1 MKNAECN
8 YGGQAVIE
16 GVMMRSPLKYAI
28 AVRRPDKEIILK
40 IGKLRTLSDKMKFLK
55 WPIFRGVI
63 NLVESLVLGLKALTY
78 SAEQA
83 TGEEEKINSV
93 EMFFTIVIA
102 FGLFIVFFIALPTAM
117 ARYLDRY
124 LSNVIIYNLFEGLLR
139 ISIFITYLFFISR
152 IKDIKRVFEYH
163 GAEHKVIYTYEAG
176 EELNV
181 DNVKKYSTLHPRCG
195 TSFIFIV
202 LIMSIL
208 VFSLL
213 GKQTLLLRIAYRI
226 AIIPIIAGLSYEIL
240 KLSAKNMNKTIVKWA
255 VMPGLWFQK
264 LTTSEPDDAQ
274 IEIQNEEVEEFVEI
288 VAQEEVQEEEA
299 EEIPFVVVEEM
310 PMFPGGDIELLRYIA
325 DHTEY
330 PEIAKENNI
339 QGRVI
344 IRFCVTAKGGVSQ
357 VSILKGVDPELDK
370 EAIRVV
376 RDLPAFKPG
385 KQGGKP
391 VPVWYMV
398 PITYTLK

>member
-1 MKNAECN
+1 MKNADCN

-28 AVRRPDKEIILK
+28 AVRKPDKEIILK
-40 IGKLRTLSDKMKFLK
+40 MGKLKSLSNKLKFLK
-55 WPIFRGVI
+55 WPIFRGII
-63 NLVESLVLGLKALTY
+63 NLVESLILGLKALTY

-117 ARYLDRY
+117 ARYLDRF

-139 ISIFITYLFFISR
+139 ISIFITYLFFISK
-152 IKDIKRVFEYH
+152 IKDIRRVFEYH

-181 DNVKKYSTLHPRCG
+181 TNVKKYSTLHPRCG

-240 KLSAKNMNKTIVKWA
+240 KLSAKNMNKTLVKWA

-264 LTTSEPDDAQ
+264 LTTNEPDDAQ
-274 IEIQNEEVEEFVEI
+274 IE
-288 VAQEEVQEEEA
+288 VAIKA
-299 EEIPFVVVEEM
+299 
-310 PMFPGGDIELLRYIA
+310 
-325 DHTEY
+325 
-330 PEIAKENNI
+330 
-339 QGRVI
+339 
-344 IRFCVTAKGGVSQ
+344 
-357 VSILKGVDPELDK
+357 LKGVLPEENK
-370 EAIRVV
+370 NMKSEVV
-376 RDLPAFKPG
+376 NND
-385 KQGGKP
+385 
-391 VPVWYMV
+391 
-398 PITYTLK
+398 

>member
-1 MKNAECN
+1 MENADCN

-28 AVRRPDKEIILK
+28 AVRKPDKEIILK
-40 IGKLRTLSDKMKFLK
+40 IGKIRTLSDKMKFLK
-55 WPIFRGVI
+55 WPIFRGVL
-63 NLVESLVLGLKALTY
+63 NLIESLVLGLKALTY

-93 EMFFTIVIA
+93 EMFFTILIA

-213 GKQTLLLRIAYRI
+213 GRQTLLLRIAYRI

-240 KLSAKNMNKTIVKWA
+240 KLSAKNMNKSIVKWA

-264 LTTSEPDDAQ
+264 LTTSEPDNTQ
-274 IEIQNEEVEEFVEI
+274 IE
-288 VAQEEVQEEEA
+288 VAIKALEGVL
-299 EEIPFVVVEEM
+299 P
-310 PMFPGGDIELLRYIA
+310 
-325 DHTEY
+325 
-330 PEIAKENNI
+330 KENKNI
-339 QGRVI
+339 
-344 IRFCVTAKGGVSQ
+344 KS
-357 VSILKGVDPELDK
+357 E
-370 EAIRVV
+370 VV
-376 RDLPAFKPG
+376 NN
-385 KQGGKP
+385 
-391 VPVWYMV
+391 V
-398 PITYTLK
+398 

>member
-1 MKNAECN
+1 MKNADCN

-40 IGKLRTLSDKMKFLK
+40 IGKLKSLSNKLKFLK
-55 WPIFRGVI
+55 WPIFRGIV

-124 LSNVIIYNLFEGLLR
+124 LSNVIVYNLFEGLLR
-139 ISIFITYLFFISR
+139 ISIFIAYLFFISK
-152 IKDIKRVFEYH
+152 IKDIRRVFEYH

-181 DNVKKYSTLHPRCG
+181 DNVKKHSTLHPRCG

-240 KLSAKNMNKTIVKWA
+240 KLSAKNMNKILVKWA

-264 LTTSEPDDAQ
+264 LTTNEPDDAQ
-274 IEIQNEEVEEFVEI
+274 IE
-288 VAQEEVQEEEA
+288 VAIKA
-299 EEIPFVVVEEM
+299 
-310 PMFPGGDIELLRYIA
+310 
-325 DHTEY
+325 
-330 PEIAKENNI
+330 
-339 QGRVI
+339 
-344 IRFCVTAKGGVSQ
+344 
-357 VSILKGVDPELDK
+357 LKGVLPEENK
-370 EAIRVV
+370 NIKFEVV
-376 RDLPAFKPG
+376 NN
-385 KQGGKP
+385 
-391 VPVWYMV
+391 V
-398 PITYTLK
+398 

>member
-1 MKNAECN
+1 MKNADCN

-28 AVRRPDKEIILK
+28 AVRKPDKEIILR

-63 NLVESLVLGLKALTY
+63 NLIESLILGLKALTY

-102 FGLFIVFFIALPTAM
+102 FALFIVFFIALPSTM
-117 ARYLDRY
+117 ARYLDIY
-124 LSNVIIYNLFEGLLR
+124 LSNIIIYNLFEGLLR
-139 ISIFITYLFFISR
+139 ITIFISYLFFISK
-152 IKDIKRVFEYH
+152 IKDIRRVFEYH

-202 LIMSIL
+202 LVMSIL
-208 VFSLL
+208 VFAFL
-213 GKQTLLLRIAYRI
+213 GKQTLLLRIAYRV
-226 AIIPIIAGLSYEIL
+226 AIIPILAGLSYEIL
-240 KLSAKNMNKTIVKWA
+240 KLSAKNMNKTLIKWA

-264 LTTSEPDDAQ
+264 LTTSEPDNAQ
-274 IEIQNEEVEEFVEI
+274 IE
-288 VAQEEVQEEEA
+288 VAIEA
-299 EEIPFVVVEEM
+299 
-310 PMFPGGDIELLRYIA
+310 
-325 DHTEY
+325 
-330 PEIAKENNI
+330 
-339 QGRVI
+339 
-344 IRFCVTAKGGVSQ
+344 
-357 VSILKGVDPELDK
+357 LKGVLPEENK
-370 EAIRVV
+370 NVRSEVV
-376 RDLPAFKPG
+376 KND
-385 KQGGKP
+385 
-391 VPVWYMV
+391 
-398 PITYTLK
+398 

>member
-1 MKNAECN
+1 MKNADCN

-40 IGKLRTLSDKMKFLK
+40 IGKLKSLSNKLKFLK
-55 WPIFRGVI
+55 WPIFRGIV
-63 NLVESLVLGLKALTY
+63 NLVESLILGLKALTY

-124 LSNVIIYNLFEGLLR
+124 LSNVIVYNLFEGLLR
-139 ISIFITYLFFISR
+139 ISIFIAYLFFISK
-152 IKDIKRVFEYH
+152 IKDIRRVFEYH

-181 DNVKKYSTLHPRCG
+181 DNVKKHSTLHPRCG

-240 KLSAKNMNKTIVKWA
+240 KLSAKNMNKTLVRWA
-255 VMPGLWFQK
+255 VMPGLWFQR
-264 LTTSEPDDAQ
+264 LTTNEPDDAQ
-274 IEIQNEEVEEFVEI
+274 IE
-288 VAQEEVQEEEA
+288 VAIKA
-299 EEIPFVVVEEM
+299 
-310 PMFPGGDIELLRYIA
+310 
-325 DHTEY
+325 
-330 PEIAKENNI
+330 
-339 QGRVI
+339 
-344 IRFCVTAKGGVSQ
+344 
-357 VSILKGVDPELDK
+357 LKGVLPEENK
-370 EAIRVV
+370 NIKFEVV
-376 RDLPAFKPG
+376 DN
-385 KQGGKP
+385 
-391 VPVWYMV
+391 V
-398 PITYTLK
+398 

>member
-16 GVMMRSPLKYAI
+16 GVMMRAPSKYAI
-28 AVRRPDKEIILK
+28 AVRKPDKEIISK
-40 IGKLRTLSDKMKFLK
+40 IDKFRSLSDKIKFLK

-63 NLVESLVLGLKALTY
+63 NLIESLILGLKALIY

-181 DNVKKYSTLHPRCG
+181 NNVKKYSTLHPRCG

-274 IEIQNEEVEEFVEI
+274 IE
-288 VAQEEVQEEEA
+288 VAIKA
-299 EEIPFVVVEEM
+299 
-310 PMFPGGDIELLRYIA
+310 
-325 DHTEY
+325 
-330 PEIAKENNI
+330 
-339 QGRVI
+339 
-344 IRFCVTAKGGVSQ
+344 
-357 VSILKGVDPELDK
+357 LKGVLPEENK
-370 EAIRVV
+370 NIKSEVV
-376 RDLPAFKPG
+376 NN
-385 KQGGKP
+385 
-391 VPVWYMV
+391 V
-398 PITYTLK
+398 

>member
-1 MKNAECN
+1 MKNADCN

-28 AVRRPDKEIILK
+28 AVRKPDKEIILK
-40 IGKLRTLSDKMKFLK
+40 MGNLRTLSDKMKFLK

-78 SAEQA
+78 STEQA

-102 FGLFIVFFIALPTAM
+102 FALFIVFFVALPTAM

-124 LSNVIIYNLFEGLLR
+124 LSNIIIYNLFEGLLR
-139 ISIFITYLFFISR
+139 ISIFITYLFFISKL
-152 IKDIKRVFEYH
+152 KDIRRVFEYH
-163 GAEHKVIYTYEAG
+163 GAEHKVIYAYEAG

-240 KLSAKNMNKTIVKWA
+240 KLSAKNMNKTLVKWA

-264 LTTSEPDDAQ
+264 LTTSEPDSAQ
-274 IEIQNEEVEEFVEI
+274 IE
-288 VAQEEVQEEEA
+288 VAIKA
-299 EEIPFVVVEEM
+299 
-310 PMFPGGDIELLRYIA
+310 
-325 DHTEY
+325 
-330 PEIAKENNI
+330 
-339 QGRVI
+339 
-344 IRFCVTAKGGVSQ
+344 
-357 VSILKGVDPELDK
+357 LKGVLPEENKNIKL
-370 EAIRVV
+370 EVV
-376 RDLPAFKPG
+376 NN
-385 KQGGKP
+385 
-391 VPVWYMV
+391 V
-398 PITYTLK
+398 

>member
-1 MKNAECN
+1 MENADCN

-28 AVRRPDKEIILK
+28 AVRKPDKEIILK
-40 IGKLRTLSDKMKFLK
+40 IGKIRTLSDKMKFLK

-63 NLVESLVLGLKALTY
+63 NLIESLVLGLKALTY

-93 EMFFTIVIA
+93 EMFFTILIA

-163 GAEHKVIYTYEAG
+163 GAEHKVVYTYEAG

-213 GKQTLLLRIAYRI
+213 GRQTLLLRIAYRI

-240 KLSAKNMNKTIVKWA
+240 KLSAKNMNKSIVKWA

-264 LTTSEPDDAQ
+264 LTTSEPDNAQ
-274 IEIQNEEVEEFVEI
+274 IE
-288 VAQEEVQEEEA
+288 VAIKALEGVL
-299 EEIPFVVVEEM
+299 P
-310 PMFPGGDIELLRYIA
+310 
-325 DHTEY
+325 
-330 PEIAKENNI
+330 KENKNI
-339 QGRVI
+339 
-344 IRFCVTAKGGVSQ
+344 KS
-357 VSILKGVDPELDK
+357 E
-370 EAIRVV
+370 VV
-376 RDLPAFKPG
+376 NN
-385 KQGGKP
+385 
-391 VPVWYMV
+391 V
-398 PITYTLK
+398 

>member
-1 MKNAECN
+1 MKKADCN

-28 AVRRPDKEIILK
+28 AVRKPDKEIILK
-40 IGKLRTLSDKMKFLK
+40 IGKIRTLSDKMKFLK

-63 NLVESLVLGLKALTY
+63 NLIESLVLGLKALTY

-93 EMFFTIVIA
+93 EMFFTILIA

-163 GAEHKVIYTYEAG
+163 GAEHKVVYTYEAG

-213 GKQTLLLRIAYRI
+213 GRQTLLLRIAYRI

-240 KLSAKNMNKTIVKWA
+240 KLSAKNMNKSIVKWA

-264 LTTSEPDDAQ
+264 LTTSEPDNAQ
-274 IEIQNEEVEEFVEI
+274 IE
-288 VAQEEVQEEEA
+288 VAIKALEGVL
-299 EEIPFVVVEEM
+299 P
-310 PMFPGGDIELLRYIA
+310 
-325 DHTEY
+325 
-330 PEIAKENNI
+330 KENKNI
-339 QGRVI
+339 
-344 IRFCVTAKGGVSQ
+344 KS
-357 VSILKGVDPELDK
+357 E
-370 EAIRVV
+370 VV
-376 RDLPAFKPG
+376 NN
-385 KQGGKP
+385 
-391 VPVWYMV
+391 V
-398 PITYTLK
+398 

>member
-1 MKNAECN
+1 MKNADCN

-40 IGKLRTLSDKMKFLK
+40 IGKLKSLSNKLKFLK
-55 WPIFRGVI
+55 WPIFRGIV
-63 NLVESLVLGLKALTY
+63 NLVESLILGLKALTY

-102 FGLFIVFFIALPTAM
+102 FGLFIVFFIALPTAV

-124 LSNVIIYNLFEGLLR
+124 LSNVIVYNLFEGLLR
-139 ISIFITYLFFISR
+139 ISIFIAYLFFISK
-152 IKDIKRVFEYH
+152 IKDIRRVFEYH

-181 DNVKKYSTLHPRCG
+181 DNVKKHSTLHPRCG

-240 KLSAKNMNKTIVKWA
+240 KLSAKNMNKTLVKWA
-255 VMPGLWFQK
+255 VMPGLWFQR
-264 LTTSEPDDAQ
+264 LTTNEPDYAQ
-274 IEIQNEEVEEFVEI
+274 IE
-288 VAQEEVQEEEA
+288 VAIKA
-299 EEIPFVVVEEM
+299 
-310 PMFPGGDIELLRYIA
+310 
-325 DHTEY
+325 
-330 PEIAKENNI
+330 
-339 QGRVI
+339 
-344 IRFCVTAKGGVSQ
+344 
-357 VSILKGVDPELDK
+357 LKGVLPEENK
-370 EAIRVV
+370 NIKFEVENNV
-376 RDLPAFKPG
+376 
-385 KQGGKP
+385 
-391 VPVWYMV
+391 
-398 PITYTLK
+398 

>member
-1 MKNAECN
+1 MKNADCN

-40 IGKLRTLSDKMKFLK
+40 IGKLKSLSNKLKFLK
-55 WPIFRGVI
+55 WPIFRGIV
-63 NLVESLVLGLKALTY
+63 NLVESLILGLKALTY

-124 LSNVIIYNLFEGLLR
+124 LSNVIVYNLFEGSLR
-139 ISIFITYLFFISR
+139 ISIFIAYLFFISK
-152 IKDIKRVFEYH
+152 IKDIRRVFEYH

-181 DNVKKYSTLHPRCG
+181 DNVKKHSTLHPRCG

-240 KLSAKNMNKTIVKWA
+240 KLSAKNMNKTLVKWA
-255 VMPGLWFQK
+255 VMPGLWFQR
-264 LTTSEPDDAQ
+264 LTTNEPDDAQ
-274 IEIQNEEVEEFVEI
+274 IE
-288 VAQEEVQEEEA
+288 VAIKA
-299 EEIPFVVVEEM
+299 
-310 PMFPGGDIELLRYIA
+310 
-325 DHTEY
+325 
-330 PEIAKENNI
+330 
-339 QGRVI
+339 
-344 IRFCVTAKGGVSQ
+344 
-357 VSILKGVDPELDK
+357 LKGVLPEENK
-370 EAIRVV
+370 NIKFEVV
-376 RDLPAFKPG
+376 DN
-385 KQGGKP
+385 
-391 VPVWYMV
+391 V
-398 PITYTLK
+398 

>member
-1 MKNAECN
+1 MKNADCN

-40 IGKLRTLSDKMKFLK
+40 IGKLKSLSNKLKFLK
-55 WPIFRGVI
+55 WPIFRGIV

-124 LSNVIIYNLFEGLLR
+124 LSNVIVYNLFEGLLR
-139 ISIFITYLFFISR
+139 ISIFIAYLFFISK
-152 IKDIKRVFEYH
+152 IKDIRRVFEYH

-181 DNVKKYSTLHPRCG
+181 DNVKKHSTLHPRCG

-240 KLSAKNMNKTIVKWA
+240 KLSAKNMNKILVKWA

-264 LTTSEPDDAQ
+264 LTTNEPDDAQ
-274 IEIQNEEVEEFVEI
+274 IE
-288 VAQEEVQEEEA
+288 VAIKA
-299 EEIPFVVVEEM
+299 
-310 PMFPGGDIELLRYIA
+310 
-325 DHTEY
+325 
-330 PEIAKENNI
+330 
-339 QGRVI
+339 
-344 IRFCVTAKGGVSQ
+344 
-357 VSILKGVDPELDK
+357 LKGVLPEENK
-370 EAIRVV
+370 NIKFEVENNV
-376 RDLPAFKPG
+376 
-385 KQGGKP
+385 
-391 VPVWYMV
+391 
-398 PITYTLK
+398 

>member
-1 MKNAECN
+1 MKHADCN

-28 AVRRPDKEIILK
+28 AVRKPDKEIILK
-40 IGKLRTLSDKMKFLK
+40 IGKLRTFSDKMRFLK
-55 WPIFRGVI
+55 WPIFRGII
-63 NLVESLVLGLKALTY
+63 NLVESLVLGMKALTY

-83 TGEEEKINSV
+83 TGEEEKINSL

-102 FGLFIVFFIALPTAM
+102 FALFIVFFIALPTTM

-124 LSNVIIYNLFEGLLR
+124 LSNIIIYNLFEGFLR
-139 ISIFITYLFFISR
+139 ISIFIIYLFIISK
-152 IKDIKRVFEYH
+152 IKDIRRVFEYH
-163 GAEHKVIYTYEAG
+163 GAEHKVIYAYEAG

-202 LIMSIL
+202 LVMSIL

-226 AIIPIIAGLSYEIL
+226 SIIPLIAGLSYEIL
-240 KLSAKNMNKTIVKWA
+240 KLSAKNMNKNFIKWA

-274 IEIQNEEVEEFVEI
+274 IE
-288 VAQEEVQEEEA
+288 VAIKA
-299 EEIPFVVVEEM
+299 
-310 PMFPGGDIELLRYIA
+310 
-325 DHTEY
+325 
-330 PEIAKENNI
+330 
-339 QGRVI
+339 
-344 IRFCVTAKGGVSQ
+344 
-357 VSILKGVDPELDK
+357 LKGVLPGENKNLK
-370 EAIRVV
+370 SEVV
-376 RDLPAFKPG
+376 NN
-385 KQGGKP
+385 
-391 VPVWYMV
+391 V
-398 PITYTLK
+398 

>member
-1 MKNAECN
+1 MKNADCN

-28 AVRRPDKEIILK
+28 AVRKPDKEIILR
-40 IGKLRTLSDKMKFLK
+40 IGKLRTLSDKIKFLK

-63 NLVESLVLGLKALTY
+63 NLIESLILGLKALTY

-102 FGLFIVFFIALPTAM
+102 FALFIVFFIALPSTM

-124 LSNVIIYNLFEGLLR
+124 LSNIIIYNLFEGLLR
-139 ISIFITYLFFISR
+139 ITIFISYLFFISK
-152 IKDIKRVFEYH
+152 IKDIRRVFEYH

-202 LIMSIL
+202 LVMSIL
-208 VFSLL
+208 VFALL
-213 GKQTLLLRIAYRI
+213 GKQTLLLRIAYRV
-226 AIIPIIAGLSYEIL
+226 AIIPILAGLSYEIL
-240 KLSAKNMNKTIVKWA
+240 KLSAKNMNKTLIKWA

-264 LTTSEPDDAQ
+264 LTTSEPDNAQ
-274 IEIQNEEVEEFVEI
+274 IE
-288 VAQEEVQEEEA
+288 VAIEA
-299 EEIPFVVVEEM
+299 
-310 PMFPGGDIELLRYIA
+310 
-325 DHTEY
+325 
-330 PEIAKENNI
+330 
-339 QGRVI
+339 
-344 IRFCVTAKGGVSQ
+344 
-357 VSILKGVDPELDK
+357 LKGVLPEENK
-370 EAIRVV
+370 NVRSEVV
-376 RDLPAFKPG
+376 KND
-385 KQGGKP
+385 
-391 VPVWYMV
+391 
-398 PITYTLK
+398 